1 MMTNGPAARIGD
13 ILEVPFARPRDRHA
27 VLEHPD
33 YDRLR
38 QHLIS
43 FLEDHAHPPKPTE
56 EATTDAQSVPPRE
69 PGDRESFSGRRTP
82 SVTPKSHDAA

>member
-13 ILEVPFARPRDRHA
+13 ILEVPFARPRDRHD
-27 VLEHPD
+27 VFEHPE

-43 FLEDHAHPPKPTE
+43 FLEDHAQPPSVPDQLAQPPKT
-56 EATTDAQSVPPRE
+56 ATTC
-69 PGDRESFSGRRTP
+69 ESFSVRRQP
-82 SVTPKSHDAA
+82 AANPKSSDAA